1 MANSVNVINNAGSNV
16 DVKINEVNGAI
27 QIVID
32 VPSSG
37 VELSTLE
44 PGTVF
49 KKNGVEYIVCEQH
62 DDGRTSVVRKE
73 CLENSMKFGDN
84 NNWIGSDVRSYLNE
98 SYLSDI
104 ENDFGEDNILVHD
117 VDLTS
122 LDGYNDYGV
131 SKDKISLMTIDRYR
145 KYHKYI
151 GDTDEWNWLST
162 PDSTPS
168 GTGSSDV
175 LFADSDGR
183 VGWSGCF
190 FCSVGV
196 RPFFILKSSVS
207 VGF

>member
-1 MANSVNVINNAGSNV
+1 MTNNVNVINNAGNNV
-16 DVKINEVNGAI
+16 DVKVNEVNGAI

-62 DDGRTSVVRKE
+62 DDGNTSVMRKE
-73 CLENSMKFGDN
+73 CLENGMKFGDN
-84 NNWIGSDVRSYLNE
+84 NNWIDSNVRSYLNE
-98 SYLSDI
+98 SYLFDI

-122 LDGYNDYGV
+122 FDGYNDYGV
-131 SKDKISLMTIDRYR
+131 SKDKVSLMTIDRYR

-151 GDTDEWNWLST
+151 GDTGEWNWLST

-168 GTGSSDV
+168 GIGSSGV
-175 LFADSDGR
+175 LYVHGNGSVDWCDCYGC
-183 VGWSGCF
+183 SGY
-190 FCSVGV
+190 V

>member
-1 MANSVNVINNAGSNV
+1 MTNNVNVINNAGNNV
-16 DVKINEVNGAI
+16 DVKVNEVNGEI

-32 VPSSG
+32 VQSRG
-37 VELSTLE
+37 AELSTLE

-62 DDGRTSVVRKE
+62 DDGNTSVVRKE
-73 CLENSMKFGDN
+73 CLENGMKFGDS
-84 NNWIGSDVRSYLNE
+84 NNWINSNVRSYLNE
-98 SYLSDI
+98 KYLPDI

-122 LDGYNDYGV
+122 FDGYNDYGV

-168 GTGSSDV
+168 GTVSSDV

-190 FCSVGV
+190 FYSVGV